1 MPRRLLR
8 FGAFCT
14 FLDLTM
20 APQNPG
26 KLFAARGKTLYLEPR
41 RACQP
46 FPRASVALGLSKGN
60 PPSLG
65 NGQTALPSDPLFSAG
80 LFQT

>member
-8 FGAFCT
+8 FCAFCT
-14 FLDLTM
+14 YLDLIM
-20 APQNPG
+20 DPQNPG

-46 FPRASVALGLSKGN
+46 SLESVALGRSKGN
-60 PPSLG
+60 PPSVG